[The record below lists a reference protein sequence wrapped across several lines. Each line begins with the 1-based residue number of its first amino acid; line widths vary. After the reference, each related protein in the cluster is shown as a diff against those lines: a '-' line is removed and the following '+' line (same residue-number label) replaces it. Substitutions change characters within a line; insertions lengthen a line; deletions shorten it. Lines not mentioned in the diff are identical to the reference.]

1 MGYSEPTSTFI
12 SRKSI
17 GLCISGKLNDEIIS
31 GFFTFLERSFS
42 DIDCLPTQWY
52 LDCERKRC
60 SGVVKLAFFKEDV
73 MSKPLCIPV
82 NENENYWILVI
93 VFPKAKLVVSYDPL
107 KIVFKS
113 KASEIVLTFLTSY
126 CERRNQNMNFQTW
139 KFGILD
145 GRKQLNTTDCGVFV
159 LGMAVEIAAK
169 EIIFDSLPNIDL
181 RYWIPSQCLSD
192 NFPRSIMKRI
202 KKQVERITMAPRF
215 RIDISLHVYN
225 FQDLFRITRRKENKT
240 FGDEDLDGKNGKKI
254 YCCFLL

>member
-1 MGYSEPTSTFI
+1 
-12 SRKSI
+12 
-17 GLCISGKLNDEIIS
+17 
-31 GFFTFLERSFS
+31 
-42 DIDCLPTQWY
+42 
-52 LDCERKRC
+52 
-60 SGVVKLAFFKEDV
+60 
-73 MSKPLCIPV
+73 MSKPLYIPV

-107 KIVFKS
+107 KTVFKS

-139 KFGILD
+139 KFSILD

-202 KKQVERITMAPRF
+202 KTQVERITMAPRF
-215 RIDISLHVYN
+215 RIDTS
-225 FQDLFRITRRKENKT
+225 FMCITS
-240 FGDEDLDGKNGKKI
+240 KI
-254 YCCFLL
+254 YFALREEKKTKLSEMKIWMVKTVRRFIVVFYCDFVLR

>member
-1 MGYSEPTSTFI
+1 MGYSEPASTFI

-17 GLCISGKLNDEIIS
+17 DLCISGKLNDEIIS

-42 DIDCLPTQWY
+42 DINCLSTQWY
-52 LDCERKRC
+52 LDWGRKRC
-60 SGVVKLAFFKEDV
+60 SRVVKLVLAKEDV

-93 VFPKAKLVVSYDPL
+93 AFPKAKLVVSYDPL

-159 LGMAVEIAAK
+159 LAMAVQIAAK
-169 EIIFDSLPNIDL
+169 EIIFDSLPTIDL
-181 RYWIPSQCLSD
+181 RY
-192 NFPRSIMKRI
+192 
-202 KKQVERITMAPRF
+202 
-215 RIDISLHVYN
+215 
-225 FQDLFRITRRKENKT
+225 
-240 FGDEDLDGKNGKKI
+240 
-254 YCCFLL
+254 